1 MTTRERRI
9 LVATALLAVGAPVGA
24 FAIVRAQTDALSSRL
39 TTAAGVPSSI
49 GAVDAD
55 LTGTVRLSDVAF
67 GSLLVADTIEASVA
81 LDSLLSGDLR
91 ADEIRIASP
100 RVAIEVDADGDSN
113 LARLARRLAKR
124 PSSTTPSS
132 SPPSRATPRAP
143 RVRRIVVSEGT
154 LTAHIDGVGS
164 ISADGVEIVPDTHGA
179 RLITG
184 PLRVSSNGGPLALA
198 DVEVNL
204 AFARSAAELSLP
216 EMKVGRVLAVA
227 GTGTIVA
234 AGRTTTL
241 RDVAAGRL
249 ARTAPVSSSTNTSS
263 TNTSSTNTSS
273 TNTSS
278 TNTSSTNT
286 SNTSLSIAPSPVDGP
301 APIEIHATI
310 DDAGVPREIAV
321 LATPTLLLVSGEH
334 IPLAG
339 LAALAPR
346 AVHVGHAHASGTLR
360 VSRERA
366 AVVIEADGAIE
377 GLAVEH
383 KTLAATPVPVN
394 AALRTTTR
402 ISLHPTR
409 DATAR
414 DATARDA
421 TVRDAT
427 VRDAARDAAR
437 EATARDATAHDAGAH
452 DAAAA
457 AASTHSLRAPTT
469 ITFERFELDTGAIR
483 TRLSGHVQRGS
494 ASTPMTAQLDLAIE
508 TARCSDLLA
517 SLPAEIRGPLDGIVL
532 DGELGLVAK
541 LAIDLGAP
549 AGDGVALSTDFTGRC
564 KTLAEPPAADV
575 TTLRRGDTLD
585 EDFVELSKIPSR
597 IQGAFVSAE
606 DGRFWDHDGFDLE
619 QIGRSLEIDL
629 RERRLARGGST
640 ISQQLVKNAFLTHR
654 RTLDRKI
661 QEAVLT
667 WRLEARLDK
676 QQILERYLNLIE
688 LGPGVRGVGA
698 AAKHWFGTS
707 PRQLTTR
714 QAAFLAALTSEPT
727 SMSKRV
733 RRRGGLDEVSA
744 ERVATILRAMRRDGV
759 ISSAEHDAARTQGM
773 SFAPAAIRDDR

>member
-9 LVATALLAVGAPVGA
+9 LVATAILAIGAPVGA
-24 FAIVRAQTDALSSRL
+24 LALVRDRTEALSTRL
-39 TTAAGVPSSI
+39 TSAAGVPSSI

-55 LTGTVRLSDVAF
+55 LTGTVRLSDVAI
-67 GSLLVADTIEASVA
+67 GSLVIADTIEASVA
-81 LDSLLSGDLR
+81 LETLLSGDLR

-100 RVAIEVDADGDSN
+100 RVAIEIDADGDSN

-124 PSSTTPSS
+124 PPEARPSTTA
-132 SPPSRATPRAP
+132 PSRSAPRAP

-154 LTAHIDGVGS
+154 LTARIDGVGE

-179 RLITG
+179 RVITG
-184 PLRVSSNGGPLALA
+184 ALRVSSHGGALA
-198 DVEVNL
+198 DVALDL
-204 AFARSAAELSLP
+204 AFARSAAEITLP

-249 ARTAPVSSSTNTSS
+249 ARTTPSSMREH
-263 TNTSSTNTSS
+263 
-273 TNTSS
+273 
-278 TNTSSTNT
+278 
-286 SNTSLSIAPSPVDGP
+286 AMP
-301 APIEIHATI
+301 APIEVHATI

-321 LATPTLLLVSGEH
+321 RATPTLLLVSGEH

-339 LAALAPR
+339 LAGLAPH
-346 AVHVGHAHASGTLR
+346 AVRLDGAHATGTVR
-360 VSRERA
+360 VSGERSA
-366 AVVIEADGAIE
+366 LVIEADGAIE
-377 GLAVEH
+377 GLALEH
-383 KTLAATPVPVN
+383 KTLAATRVPVS
-394 AALRTTTR
+394 AAIR
-402 ISLHPTR
+402 
-409 DATAR
+409 ATAKL
-414 DATARDA
+414 DSAT
-421 TVRDAT
+421 
-427 VRDAARDAAR
+427 
-437 EATARDATAHDAGAH
+437 
-452 DAAAA
+452 
-457 AASTHSLRAPTT
+457 RAPT
-469 ITFERFELDTGAIR
+469 ISLERFELDTGAIR
-483 TRLSGHVQRGS
+483 ARLSGHVQRATATTPLS
-494 ASTPMTAQLDLAIE
+494 AQIDLAIDK
-508 TARCSDLLA
+508 ARCADLLA

-549 AGDGVALSTDFTGRC
+549 AGDGVALATDFTGRC
-564 KTLAEPPAADV
+564 KALAEPPGADV
-575 TTLRRGDTLD
+575 TTLVHDGADD
-585 EDFVELSKIPSR
+585 EDFIELSKIPSR
-597 IQGAFVSAE
+597 VQGAFVSAE

-654 RTLDRKI
+654 RTLDRKL

-688 LGPGVRGVGA
+688 LGPGVRGVGP
-698 AAKHWFGTS
+698 AAKHWFGTT
-707 PRQLTTR
+707 PRNLTTR
-714 QAAFLAALTSEPT
+714 QMAFLAALTSEPT

-773 SFAPAAIRDDR
+773 SFVPAAIRDDR